1 MIDLNKMRGGAKD
14 ISAAGGVVATNCT
27 GEGGMSTRA
36 CTVTGPIINEKL
48 NPSKSKISAISGSV
62 LIRKTK

>member
-27 GEGGMSTRA
+27 GKDGMSTRA
-36 CTVTGPIINEKL
+36 GTVTGPIINEGL
-48 NPSKSKISAISGSV
+48 NPSKSKISAINGSF
-62 LIRKTK
+62 LILKTK